1 MNDVEGWVT
10 GQLSIGRKG
19 MMVMMK
25 VAAVSRLNKDGAK
38 PGKEAHLSS
47 VCVIH
52 PIWIVKSKS
61 VTDSS
66 EPILLANYSQVCV
79 GR

>member
-1 MNDVEGWVT
+1 MSDVEDWVT
-10 GQLSIGRKG
+10 GQLSVGRKG
-19 MMVMMK
+19 MMAMMK
-25 VAAVSRLNKDGAK
+25 VAAVSQLNKDGAK
-38 PGKEAHLSS
+38 PGEEAHLSS

-66 EPILLANYSQVCV
+66 ETILLANYSQVCV

>member
-1 MNDVEGWVT
+1 MSDVEDWVT
-10 GQLSIGRKG
+10 GQLSVGRKG

-25 VAAVSRLNKDGAK
+25 VAAVWRLNKDGAK
-38 PGKEAHLSS
+38 PGEEAHLSS

>member
-1 MNDVEGWVT
+1 
-10 GQLSIGRKG
+10 
-19 MMVMMK
+19 MMAMMK
-25 VAAVSRLNKDGAK
+25 VAAVSRLNKDEAK
-38 PGKEAHLSS
+38 PGEEAHLSS

-61 VTDSS
+61 VMDSS